1 MQGSGDL
8 LVGSKSRVSLEVG
21 PGFLCIPFWVATA
34 YCLH

>member
-8 LVGSKSRVSLEVG
+8 LVGSNSRISLEGG
-21 PGFLCIPFWVATA
+21 PGFLCIPFRVASA